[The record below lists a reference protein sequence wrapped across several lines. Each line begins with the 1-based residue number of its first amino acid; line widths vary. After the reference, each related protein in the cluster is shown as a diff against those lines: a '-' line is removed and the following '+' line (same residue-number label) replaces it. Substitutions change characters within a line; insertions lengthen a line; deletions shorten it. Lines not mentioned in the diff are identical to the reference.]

1 MNILFFL
8 HQFNDLLL
16 CCSHTTTGKLSVR
29 QIMDVTGITI
39 DTEEDLGLP
48 ENGFQVRAKQRVLD
62 LIANCEEEKMEWVD
76 AITDAVNEQA
86 VLRGEC

>member
-1 MNILFFL
+1 
-8 HQFNDLLL
+8 
-16 CCSHTTTGKLSVR
+16 
-29 QIMDVTGITI
+29 MDVTGITI

-48 ENGFQVRAKQRVLD
+48 ENGFRVRAKQRVLD

-86 VLRGEC
+86 VLRGEFNFVRNVS

>member
-1 MNILFFL
+1 
-8 HQFNDLLL
+8 
-16 CCSHTTTGKLSVR
+16 
-29 QIMDVTGITI
+29 MDVTGITI